1 MTMHAETITE
11 VTMSQLRMTDSVAPS
26 ADRMA
31 ALQKVSPNNAGR
43 NINPPT
49 LWPYLCWNG
58 SNIVM

>member
-31 ALQKVSPNNAGR
+31 ALQKVSPSSAGR
-43 NINPPT
+43 NISPPT
-49 LWPYLCWNG
+49 L
-58 SNIVM
+58 